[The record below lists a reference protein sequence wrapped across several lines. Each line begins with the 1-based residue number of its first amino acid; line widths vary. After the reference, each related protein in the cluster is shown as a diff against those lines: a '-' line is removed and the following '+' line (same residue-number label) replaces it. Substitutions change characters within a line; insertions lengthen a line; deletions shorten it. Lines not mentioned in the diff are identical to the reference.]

1 MLRLPLVDQIENKEA
16 ARMKWFDRDN
26 RHVIS
31 LLMCALAF
39 AVVFTFSCNPLVNA
53 AGMDRAYLF
62 SMDREEEI
70 AKFDND
76 NTGAELEF
84 SREVVRQGIGAMKVT
99 PSGEAPETKIAVDIA
114 GDVLREWMGK
124 DALGIHV
131 YIPENMEIV
140 PNSFFLGMADLSDGW
155 AWVDGVFPRVEV
167 APGWNDVVYK
177 LSDAMKNV
185 KEDGHY
191 KIYLSFFAV
200 DDGNAK
206 IPLAEPFFV
215 DGIWAQILDG
225 DASSAASGL
234 VGNWLWTM
242 EDEAELAG
250 YDNDN
255 TGARFELESGIVCQ
269 GLRSAQVIP
278 DGKAVET
285 KLALDLAGERLER
298 WIGQREVVLNI
309 YLPPE
314 NELNPTMFFLGMAD
328 LSNGWDWV
336 GGIFAEADL
345 ELGWNR
351 VTYPLPEEMS
361 NLKPDG
367 KYKLYFAWAH
377 VDEGGKKLPLKEKFY
392 IDGIG
397 LAEVTLSRDDLVKQ
411 IPEEIRQEVAALLE
425 LDDDALV
432 EAVARK
438 TFSYLWNEAN
448 PANGLI
454 RDRSTKDSPC
464 SIAAV
469 GFGLSA
475 IPVGIERG
483 WITRDEG
490 YERTLTTLKTFANG
504 GVEGKNGFYYH
515 FVDMSE
521 GCRFGDC
528 EISSI
533 DTALF
538 LAGALTAGQYF
549 AGTEVEALA
558 NKVYEA
564 ADWQWMMNEGDT
576 LSMGWK
582 PEIGFLSARWNSF
595 NEGLLAYVLAIG
607 SPTYP
612 IPASAWD
619 CIFRPVNE
627 NYISLPQETLFVY
640 QYPAAWV
647 DFRNKED
654 SYANYFN
661 NAATATRM
669 NRLFAV
675 LRRFNYSTYDMDIW
689 GLSACDGPAGYK
701 AYGASE
707 GNHDGTVAPY
717 ASIASMP
724 FTPGLSVAA
733 IRAMLQREGGL
744 IWGDYGFVSGFNV
757 DQNWYSGQHVGIDQG
772 IIVLM
777 LENYRSEL
785 IWQHFMAHPAI
796 AGAMDRIGFV
806 ASDAEY
812 AVTPAYLGEWE
823 KMRLAPAEKEAV
835 ASRATRLVT
844 IDGDLS
850 DWAGL
855 EGYLVDE
862 DMNVPAGGIEKVDKA
877 RQVLNSTF
885 YVQYDDEY
893 LYIAANVE
901 DEYVVIN
908 IKPEDQAGY
917 YRTDSVEFY
926 IDTSRAGSD
935 AGLMKLAVLPFDTEG
950 NVQAVR
956 HEDANPGPIARTNP
970 EIRVASAR
978 TERGYAIEVAI
989 PLADLGIKAEPG
1001 VTLGFCHV
1009 VHNSNDRDAKI
1020 GQYARTNIIAWNN
1033 LTEVWGSPDLWG
1045 KLILE

>member
-1 MLRLPLVDQIENKEA
+1 MSRLPSENAAKTEEVACVSRSDRSNRRPAGLLV
-16 ARMKWFDRDN
+16 
-26 RHVIS
+26 
-31 LLMCALAF
+31 CALAF
-39 AVVFTFSCNPLVNA
+39 IVISALSCNLSVNA
-53 AGMDRAYLF
+53 VDMDGTYLFGMDT
-62 SMDREEEI
+62 EEEI

-76 NTGAELEF
+76 NTGAKLEF
-84 SREVVRQGIGAMKVT
+84 SQEVVRQGIGAMKVI
-99 PSGEAPETKIAVDIA
+99 PSGEAPETKIAVDIL
-114 GDVLREWMGK
+114 GDALDQWMGK

-131 YIPENMEIV
+131 YIPEDMEIV
-140 PNSFFLGMADLSDGW
+140 PNSFFLGMADLSEGW

-167 APGWNDVVYK
+167 TPGWNDVVYK

-185 KEDGHY
+185 KEGGHY

-200 DDGNAK
+200 DDQNAK
-206 IPLAEPFFV
+206 VPLAEPFFV
-215 DGIWAQILDG
+215 DGIWAQTLDG
-225 DASSAASGL
+225 DISAIASGP
-234 VGNWLWTM
+234 VGDWLWTM
-242 EDEAELAG
+242 DDEAELAG
-250 YDNDN
+250 YENDN
-255 TGARFELESGIVCQ
+255 TGAVFELESRIVYQ
-269 GLRSAQVIP
+269 GTHSVAVIP

-285 KLALDLAGERLER
+285 KLALDLVGERLER
-298 WIGQREVVLNI
+298 WIGQREIVLNI

-328 LSNGWDWV
+328 VSDGWAWV
-336 GGIFAEADL
+336 GGVFADVKP

-351 VTYPLPEEMS
+351 VTYALPNEMS

-377 VDEGGKKLPLKEKFY
+377 IDEAGRKLPLKEKFY
-392 IDGIG
+392 IDGLG
-397 LAEVTLSRDDLVKQ
+397 SARVTLSREDLIER
-411 IPEEIRQEVAALLE
+411 IPDEIKQEVAELLE
-425 LDDDALV
+425 LDDEALM

-438 TFSYLWNEAN
+438 TFNYFWNEVN
-448 PANGLI
+448 PSNGLI
-454 RDRSTKDSPC
+454 RDRNTKGSPC

-469 GFGLSA
+469 GFGLSS

-490 YERTLTTLKTFANG
+490 YVRALTTLKTFAGG

-521 GCRFGDC
+521 GRRFGDS

-538 LAGALTAGQYF
+538 LAGALTVGRYF
-549 AGTEVEALA
+549 EGTEVESLA
-558 NKVYEA
+558 NKLYEA

-619 CIFRPVNE
+619 NIFRPVNE
-627 NYISLPQETLFVY
+627 NYICLPQETLFVY
-640 QYPAAWV
+640 QYPAAWI

-654 SYANYFN
+654 RYANYFN
-661 NAATATRM
+661 NAATATRF

-675 LRRFNYSTYDMDIW
+675 MRRFNYSTYDMDIW

-717 ASIASMP
+717 ASVASMP
-724 FTPGLSVAA
+724 FTPELSIAA
-733 IRAMLQREGGL
+733 MRAMLKREGGL
-744 IWGDYGFVSGFNV
+744 IWGKYGFVSGFNV
-757 DQNWYSGQHVGIDQG
+757 DQNWYSDQHVGIDQG

-777 LENYRSEL
+777 LENYRSGL
-785 IWQHFMAHPAI
+785 IWKLFMSHPAV
-796 AGAMDRIGFV
+796 ADAMNKIGFV
-806 ASDAEY
+806 ESDAEY
-812 AVTPAYLGEWE
+812 AVTPWYMAEWE
-823 KMRLAPAEKEAV
+823 KMLLAPAEKEAV
-835 ASRATRLVT
+835 ATRMLEPVT

-850 DWAGL
+850 EWKGIT
-855 EGYLVDE
+855 GYRVDE
-862 DMNVPAGGIEKVDKA
+862 DMNVPAGGIEKVDKTK
-877 RQVLNSTF
+877 QVLNSTF

-908 IKPEDQAGY
+908 IKPEDQSAF

-926 IDTSRAGSD
+926 IDPQRAGSD
-935 AGLMKLAVLPFDTEG
+935 AGLMKLAILPFDTEG

-956 HEDANPGPIARTNP
+956 HEDANPGPIAKTSP
-970 EIRVASAR
+970 GTRVASAR

-1001 VTLGFCHV
+1001 TTLGFCHV
-1009 VHNSNDRDAKI
+1009 VHNSNDRAAKT
-1020 GQYARTNIIAWNN
+1020 GQYVRTNIIAWNN
-1033 LTEVWGSPDLWG
+1033 LTEVWAHPELWG
-1045 KLILE
+1045 ELVFE